1 MKKSDIPFT
10 IPEIP
15 LLAVIAVLL
24 IVATVLAQQN
34 KNNGTGTYHTH
45 ADGVTHYDNETEPT
59 YHVHDDGVTH
69 WDEH

>member
-1 MKKSDIPFT
+1 MKKILIPV
-10 IPEIP
+10 
-15 LLAVIAVLL
+15 LAVIAVLL
-24 IVATVLAQQN
+24 IVATVLAQTN

-45 ADGVTHYDNETEPT
+45 ENGEIHYDSQTEPT

>member
-1 MKKSDIPFT
+1 MKKILIPV
-10 IPEIP
+10 
-15 LLAVIAVLL
+15 LAVIAVLL
-24 IVATVLAQQN
+24 IISTVLAQTN

-45 ADGVTHYDNETEPT
+45 ENGETHYDNQTEPT